1 MKILAVNQLRNMS
14 ADRNNTNY
22 LWCYYISDENG
33 IYTNFIK
40 QIVNNDKEKNIYVI
54 LDIYDNYLELDGF
67 TAVFI
72 LDSEPSPY
80 KTIFY

>member
-14 ADRNNTNY
+14 VDRNNSSY

-40 QIVNNDKEKNIYVI
+40 QINNYDKESNICNVR
-54 LDIYDNYLELDGF
+54 DIYDNYFDLSGF
-67 TAVFI
+67 TAIFI
-72 LDSEPSPY
+72 IENESPPY
-80 KTIFY
+80 KPIFY